1 MALPRSG
8 SAVGCFVT
16 RTGAPPCS
24 RGVLTVPSRG
34 SAAAPAARQHTR
46 CTPGCRRVMFTVNV
60 SLRRNIT
67 GQREE
72 MKGKKRCQNDEMTW
86 CNIEGNLPDPSNC
99 TLGGGCGTDFRPV
112 YHIKEVGWTQSR
124 PRAQRTWTS
133 DRALVLLIAEQVSPR
148 CKIGCE
154 LDMEPTHL
162 DALPGGPGEYSDSI
176 RKALSASA

>member
-1 MALPRSG
+1 M
-8 SAVGCFVT
+8 VT
-16 RTGAPPCS
+16 GRARLRHTTGLLCRADGAPMQRQCRRLLCDAHRAPRCS

-99 TLGGGCGTDFRPV
+99 TLGGGCGTDFRTV

-133 DRALVLLIAEQVSPR
+133 DRALVLLIA
-148 CKIGCE
+148 
-154 LDMEPTHL
+154 
-162 DALPGGPGEYSDSI
+162 
-176 RKALSASA
+176 